1 MTNLQSLRGMIDL
14 LPSQAERWQKVEALA
29 RNHFR
34 RAGLGEIR
42 TPLIEHTELF
52 SRGIGETTDVVGKEM
67 YSFIDRGDRSCTLR
81 PEGTASV
88 VRSVIQNGLLSQGP
102 QRLWYMGPMFRYE
115 RPQAGRQRQFHQIG
129 AEFFGLSSEISD
141 AEIISIAW
149 DFLNDLGL
157 QELTLEINSLGTTE
171 DRKKYRENLV
181 AWLEN
186 FSEQLDDQSLKQLK
200 QNPLRI
206 LDSKKAHIQELLNGA
221 PMIGEV
227 LCQRSQD
234 RFLNI
239 QSILNSLG
247 IPFTI
252 NQKLVRGLDYYC
264 HTAFEITSK
273 QLGAQA
279 TVCGGGRY
287 DGLVEQLGGPAT
299 PSIGWAIGLERLLIL
314 LSEDYFKKE
323 VPEVYIVNKGCK
335 AQIEALKLARDLRKS
350 NFLVDI
356 DYSGSAFSKQFKRA
370 NRSNASW
377 AVVIGDQ
384 ELLQKE
390 VRLKSLKGETIDPGE
405 HFVKISDLNQIIE
418 RLRS

>member
-67 YSFIDRGDRSCTLR
+67 YSFIDRGARSCTLR

-141 AEIISIAW
+141 AELISIAW

-171 DRKKYRENLV
+171 DRKKYRKNLV

-221 PMIGEV
+221 PMLGEF
-227 LCQRSQD
+227 LCQESQD
-234 RFLNI
+234 RFLNL

-247 IPFTI
+247 IQFTI

-323 VPEVYIVNKGCK
+323 VPEVYIVNKGYK

-350 NFLVDI
+350 NFVVDV

-390 VRLKSLKGETIDPGE
+390 IRLKRLKGEIIEPGE